1 MLCENYRIMPKN
13 IMRYLFFVAL
23 FNKKMKRRLIKATPK
38 LIAVLG
44 VAAVCFVAAVII
56 TQQAKKAQIDAEIE
70 KLETE
75 YSLLLDEKQ
84 RLENMVDY
92 VESEEYLVQYAR
104 EKLGFVREKDI
115 KFDMENE

>member
-1 MLCENYRIMPKN
+1 MAILG
-13 IMRYLFFVAL
+13 
-23 FNKKMKRRLIKATPK
+23 KKAKRRLIKATPK

-44 VAAVCFVAAVII
+44 GVAVCFVVGVII
-56 TQQAKKAQIDAEIE
+56 TQHTKKAEIDAEIA
-70 KLETE
+70 KLEAE

-92 VESEEYLVQYAR
+92 VESEEYLIQYAR

-115 KFDMENE
+115 KFDTGNE